1 VRPRLAAFMRDVD
14 WVLPRS
20 AQAPSRAA
28 RGSSDAR
35 RPALAD
41 LRAGIDEKRKLAA
54 VVGGVVVAG
63 VAAAAAVTAVRR
75 LKGE

>member
-1 VRPRLAAFMRDVD
+1 MPAERRTDQQIRLEIATEREQLA
-14 WVLPRS
+14 S
-20 AQAPSRAA
+20 
-28 RGSSDAR
+28 
-35 RPALAD
+35 ALAD